1 MSKEI
6 LQLLDQIVYEK
17 DIPKRDVIEAVEAG
31 FEAAAPAFFNDK
43 YKKLQV
49 VINPHDGDI
58 SLFVLKKV
66 VDNVVDEDNEIA
78 LQDVEAAKEAFIAGG
93 YNDLFDDEE
102 EEEEEAGELTFS
114 SLFASKKNDEEEE
127 PPEEEKE
134 EAEEDSS
141 EYVPVKI
148 DVDVLEFSRTV
159 VYKAKNIILSKVHD
173 AVRQSQYEYYKK
185 REGTVINGVVSYIMP
200 RGDIIVNLGK
210 LDGILLK
217 SNQAVDEN
225 FQKNERIK
233 VYIQKVRI
241 VDQRIRI
248 ELSRIHEG
256 LIKHIFAAEVPEVH
270 DGLVVIRSAVRDRIG
285 RVKVL
290 VESRD
295 KDVDAVGACVGVR
308 GSRVKCVI
316 AELKD
321 ERIDI
326 VPYIPELRTQTLKAL
341 GCDEIERFII
351 DEDEKRIRIVVQ
363 RDILR
368 KFIGKKGQNVRLASR
383 LIGWDITIM
392 HVEEFEQ
399 LQAENADETVGRS
412 LMGKLG
418 DQLKADSEE
427 NAE

>member
-17 DIPKRDVIEAVEAG
+17 DIPKRDVIEAVEGG
-31 FEAAAPAFFNDK
+31 FEAAAPAFFDDK

-49 VINPHDGDI
+49 VINPHDGEI
-58 SLFVLKKV
+58 SLFALKRVVEKV
-66 VDNVVDEDNEIA
+66 EDEDNEITA
-78 LQDVEAAKEAFIAGG
+78 DDAEEAKKAFVAGG
-93 YNDLFDDEE
+93 YNDLFEDDEE
-102 EEEEEAGELTFS
+102 EEEEEELTFS
-114 SLFASKKNDEEEE
+114 SLFASPADSAEDDE
-127 PPEEEKE
+127 K
-134 EAEEDSS
+134 EAEEAV
-141 EYVPVKI
+141 EEGGEFVPVRL

-159 VYKAKNIILSKVHD
+159 VYKAKSVILSKVHD
-173 AVRQSQYEYYKK
+173 AVRKSQFQYYKK
-185 REGTVINGVVSYIMP
+185 REGSVINGVVSYIMP

-217 SNQAVDEN
+217 SNQAVDED

-233 VYIQKVRI
+233 VYIQKVHLAE
-241 VDQRIRI
+241 QRVRI

-256 LIKHIFAAEVPEVH
+256 LIKHIFAGEVPEVH
-270 DGLVVIRSAVRDRIG
+270 DGLVVIKTAVRDRIG

-308 GSRVKCVI
+308 GSRVKGVI
-316 AELKD
+316 SELKE

-326 VPYIPELRTQTLKAL
+326 VPYVPELRTQALKAL
-341 GCDEIERFII
+341 GCDEVERFMV
-351 DEDEKRIRIVVQ
+351 DDDEKRITIVVQ

-383 LIGWDITIM
+383 LIGWDINIM
-392 HVEEFEQ
+392 HTEEFDQ
-399 LQAENADETVGRS
+399 LQGESADEGAGRS
-412 LMGKLG
+412 LMGNLGEKL
-418 DQLKADSEE
+418 KEDSPPETE
-427 NAE
+427 